1 MSRLASR
8 LAARLDE
15 RNVVPVC
22 AVLLAAAAL
31 GDFLTGVDLTFTLLY
46 VFPIA
51 LGAWFRGRAFGVVL
65 SLVAAASGAFTE
77 IAASGHHHARLAVV
91 WNQAG
96 AAGIFVT
103 ITWLFDSLHRFVKE
117 EHRQRGLALSQLRHA
132 GRLHVVG
139 TLAAGVAH
147 ELGTPLNVIGGYA
160 QILGADDAT
169 PETRRAAC
177 QTILRQTTRMTE
189 TIRSLLDFSRRGGSG
204 REVTDLGAIVDEVS
218 LLLRA
223 TATRAGCLIE
233 RTGPR
238 DTVMVSVNAREIEQV
253 VTNLI
258 VNATQAMPR
267 GGVVRVGC
275 ERKAGGGRAG
285 EVACIRVEDEG
296 GGIAPADLPRI
307 FDPFFTTKDVGEGT
321 GLGLSVSYGI
331 VHDHGGSIR
340 VESELGRGSRF
351 VVWLPVAAAPS

>member
-1 MSRLASR
+1 
-8 LAARLDE
+8 
-15 RNVVPVC
+15 
-22 AVLLAAAAL
+22 
-31 GDFLTGVDLTFTLLY
+31 
-46 VFPIA
+46 
-51 LGAWFRGRAFGVVL
+51 
-65 SLVAAASGAFTE
+65 
-77 IAASGHHHARLAVV
+77 
-91 WNQAG
+91 
-96 AAGIFVT
+96 
-103 ITWLFDSLHRFVKE
+103 
-117 EHRQRGLALSQLRHA
+117 
-132 GRLHVVG
+132 
-139 TLAAGVAH
+139 
-147 ELGTPLNVIGGYA
+147 
-160 QILGADDAT
+160 
-169 PETRRAAC
+169 
-177 QTILRQTTRMTE
+177 MTE